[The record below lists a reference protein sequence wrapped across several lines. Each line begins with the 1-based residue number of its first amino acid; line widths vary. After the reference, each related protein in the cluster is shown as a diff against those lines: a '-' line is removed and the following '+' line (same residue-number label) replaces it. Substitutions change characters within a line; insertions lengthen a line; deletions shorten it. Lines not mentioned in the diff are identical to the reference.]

1 MKILTTSWHYT
12 SAFLGTR
19 TLRRG
24 GSSIK
29 EHFPCFQT
37 FPSRDMLH
45 SIFLFI
51 YPLLI
56 HPSIDVYFQHKQDES
71 HVSSTIYVQLS
82 SKNKYVCWQD
92 THWSCSSDAMQMAL
106 TRSPCEHTQVLFIW
120 SLETISVARRRHL
133 VDVQTHWM
141 DWDYPSQDQKTGK
154 RHGNENGM

>member
-106 TRSPCEHTQVLFIW
+106 TRSPCEHTQVH
-120 SLETISVARRRHL
+120 VHL
-133 VDVQTHWM
+133 VPGDPISCSMQGDFWEEREFDCARSPGCCLLDTL
-141 DWDYPSQDQKTGK
+141 G
-154 RHGNENGM
+154 